1 MKDNDFLPIQ
11 GWMYKMQLT
20 DKQRAIYA
28 HIWSYSRD
36 GRNVCRSTAK
46 ELAEWAD
53 CQERNA
59 KYIIRQLEDRGLIRH
74 KVIRTVKKT
83 WTEFWAVLPENAIT
97 PDRGSKEKIEWA
109 GRAKVCPTE
118 RAAECPTERATD
130 CPTNTVS
137 IYSRNKRNK
146 TGGGKN
152 NARSRAKKTTTTGFL
167 FENDES
173 GLAPGNPTILAL
185 PFAEPY
191 FVDAW
196 QKLVRQPKWS
206 GKSPEALQLTLDAFA
221 ETGDPVLSAFCC
233 IKAIENDWPKITD
246 PSKIGLDD
254 QEQLESFADK
264 CTGIARK
271 EGGEA

>member
-1 MKDNDFLPIQ
+1 MKREDYIVTQ
-11 GWMYKMQLT
+11 GWMYDLPLT
-20 DKQRAIYA
+20 DKQRTVYA
-28 HIWSYSRD
+28 LIWGYSRN
-36 GRNVCRSTAK
+36 GYGCWRGTAK
-46 ELAEWAD
+46 ELAEWAR
-53 CQERNA
+53 CGERHA
-59 KYIIRQLEDRGLIRH
+59 QKIVHQLEEMGLIAH
-74 KVIRTVKKT
+74 TVITWSNGKT
-83 WTEFWAVLPENAIT
+83 GGVRSEFWANQVVT
-97 PDRGSKEKIEWA
+97 PSDGTKDRIDWT
-109 GRAKVCPTE
+109 GRRSGGLRTGDRKGLQTGDRNPH
-118 RAAECPTERATD
+118 TD
-130 CPTNTVS
+130 SNS
-137 IYSRNKRNK
+137 IQRLVV
-146 TGGGKN
+146 GGGKN

-173 GLAPGNPTILAL
+173 WLAPGNPTILAL
-185 PFAEPY
+185 PFEDPY

-196 QKLVRQPKWS
+196 KKLVRQPKWS